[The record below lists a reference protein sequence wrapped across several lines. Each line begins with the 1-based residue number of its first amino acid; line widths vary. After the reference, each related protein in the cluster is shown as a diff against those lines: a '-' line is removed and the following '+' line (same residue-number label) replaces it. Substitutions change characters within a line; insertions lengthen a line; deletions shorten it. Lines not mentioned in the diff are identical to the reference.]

1 VRLVGRIHIDDFVKK
16 HVAAR
21 RWVQTWVLEVEDAV
35 WRSPQDIKD
44 RYRSASFLANNVVI
58 FNIKGNQY
66 RLKCVIAYKT
76 QTVVIQWV
84 GTHAEYS
91 KLS

>member
-1 VRLVGRIHIDDFVKK
+1 VRLVGRTTLDDFVKK
-16 HVAAR
+16 HASAR
-21 RWVQTWVLEVEDAV
+21 RVIQSWVLEVEDAA
-35 WRSPQDIKD
+35 WTSPQDIKD
-44 RYRSASFLANNVVI
+44 RYASASFLAENVVI

-76 QTVVIQWV
+76 RTVVIQWV